1 MPNVDRT
8 GMIELLDRLGSESDE
23 TVLQA
28 ARELNRKLSEA
39 GLTWDDLLRLDT
51 ETSASD
57 ATHAPLDEASD
68 APSSTDGDASAPD
81 NAEAARLIDR
91 LLARKAISDTLRDDL
106 TELKAAIAD
115 GSFDAMDASYI
126 RALAKRL
133 GV

>member
-1 MPNVDRT
+1 MPNVDRA

-28 ARELNRKLSEA
+28 ARELNRKLGES
-39 GLTWDDLLRLDT
+39 GLTWDDLLRLDS

-57 ATHAPLDEASD
+57 ATHAPVDETSD
-68 APSSTDGDASAPD
+68 TPAAADGDASPPD

-91 LLARKAISDTLRDDL
+91 LLARKGISDTLRDDL
-106 TELKAAIAD
+106 TELKGAIAD

>member
-28 ARELNRKLSEA
+28 ARELNRKLGEA

-51 ETSASD
+51 ESASD
-57 ATHAPLDEASD
+57 ATHAPLDETPDTTA
-68 APSSTDGDASAPD
+68 AADGDASPP
-81 NAEAARLIDR
+81 NNVEAARLIER
-91 LLARKAISDTLRDDL
+91 LLAREAISDTLRDDL
-106 TELKAAIAD
+106 TELKGALAD